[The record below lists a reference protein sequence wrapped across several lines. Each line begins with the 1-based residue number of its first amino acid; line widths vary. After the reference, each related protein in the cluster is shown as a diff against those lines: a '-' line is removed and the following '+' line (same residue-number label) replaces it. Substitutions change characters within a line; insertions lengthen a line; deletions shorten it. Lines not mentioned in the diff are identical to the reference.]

1 MSDIN
6 ETALNNQEEQDDIF
20 YKEYPYYWLVKAY
33 RINVDVY
40 FHWEEW
46 SDSLSELL
54 ENIRCAHKDQLKV
67 RIERFKRTLKDID

>member
-6 ETALNNQEEQDDIF
+6 ETDLNDQEEQDDIF
-20 YKEYPYYWLVKAY
+20 YREYPYYWLVKAY

-54 ENIRCAHKDQLKV
+54 ENIRYAHKDQLKV
-67 RIERFKRTLKDID
+67 RIERFKRTLED

>member
-6 ETALNNQEEQDDIF
+6 ETARNNQEEQDDIF

-33 RINVDVY
+33 RINVEVY

-46 SDSLSELL
+46 SDYLSELL
-54 ENIRCAHKDQLKV
+54 ENIEYAHKKQLKV
-67 RIERFKRTLKDID
+67 RVERFKRTIED